1 MHLGSNLD
9 APDALWYRLNTFRRC
24 SEMATHARQLADDP
38 AASEDWIPAAGA
50 RRDWDEDDLGPA
62 WYMLALQRWSVPI
75 VIAALVGG
83 AIAYWSANR
92 RPLRYQ
98 GVTTL
103 LVVPPSQPGGAQLN
117 PATFQAIVENLTLAS
132 QVIDEL
138 NLQTTLTPH
147 GFVEGALA
155 VEEIRG
161 TNIVKV
167 KVTLADPKLAAE
179 ASRRL
184 ADKAILLAQQITQ
197 QGGAS
202 VQEQLKRHLT
212 EAADRMQKAER
223 ALLEYKE
230 QAQVDLIKEDADAQ
244 LKERADLLSL
254 TIDIEAERARLSA
267 AENEIKRQQPV
278 LRMARNPGAEDALR
292 QVQSLPNSKRAADAT
307 AKPERDPG
315 EAEVDTQQLDLTNP
329 FVNPVYQ
336 TLDFQ
341 IATTRTRIAALEKER
356 DEVINVKKLGGN
368 QLAQLSELY
377 RRQIHQARLQAH
389 YDLAMKVH
397 GDLALRYEQSRT
409 GPVGNTSQ
417 LQVVDRAL
425 PSDRPVARKRVQS
438 GILGAGMGFVGSAL
452 IALLWEGRRRWT
464 PRRSS

>member
-1 MHLGSNLD
+1 
-9 APDALWYRLNTFRRC
+9 
-24 SEMATHARQLADDP
+24 MATHARQFADDP
-38 AASEDWIPAAGA
+38 APSEDWIPAAGA

-62 WYMLALQRWSVPI
+62 WYVVALQRWWVLL

-83 AIAYWSANR
+83 VIAYWYASR

-117 PATFQAIVENLTLAS
+117 PATFQAIVENRTLAS

-138 NLQTTLTPH
+138 NLQNTLTPQ

-202 VQEQLKRHLT
+202 VQEQLQRHLT
-212 EAADRMQKAER
+212 EAAGRMQKAER

-230 QAQVDLIKEDADAQ
+230 RAQVDLIKEVADAQ
-244 LKERADLLSL
+244 LKERADLLPL
-254 TIDIEAERARLSA
+254 MIDIEAERARLSA
-267 AENEIKRQQPV
+267 AENEIKRQPPV
-278 LRMARNPGAEDALR
+278 LQMARLPAAEDALR
-292 QVQSLPNSKRAADAT
+292 QVQSLPNSKRAADTT
-307 AKPERDPG
+307 AKPERSPG
-315 EAEVDTQQLDLTNP
+315 EREVDTQQLDLTNP

-341 IATTRTRIAALEKER
+341 IATTRTRIAALEKQR
-356 DEVINVKKLGGN
+356 DEVINVRKLGGN
-368 QLAQLSELY
+368 ELTQLAELY
-377 RRQIHQARLQAH
+377 RREIHQARLQAN

-409 GPVGNTSQ
+409 APVGNTSQ
-417 LQVVDRAL
+417 LQVVDRAF
-425 PSDRPVARKRVQS
+425 PPDGPVARKRVQN
-438 GILGAGMGFVGSAL
+438 GVLGAGMGLVGSAL
-452 IALLWEGRRRWT
+452 IALLWEGRKRWT
-464 PRRSS
+464 PPRPS